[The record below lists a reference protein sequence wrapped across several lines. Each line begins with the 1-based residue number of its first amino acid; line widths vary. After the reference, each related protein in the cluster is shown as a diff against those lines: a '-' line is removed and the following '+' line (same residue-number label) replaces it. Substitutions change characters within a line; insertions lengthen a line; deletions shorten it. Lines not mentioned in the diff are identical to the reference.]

1 MVSNEADG
9 ISEATQIRE
18 AFNRTEEEVRN
29 TYEIEKCHEEQQNA
43 IDLFSDGKDVFIS
56 LHALA
61 LPTVHCFHCL
71 YCITANF
78 KVVTGLHDSCRTKMC
93 IFCLFAVLCSVTGP
107 FLSLHSCS

>member
-1 MVSNEADG
+1 MVNNEADR
-9 ISEATQIRE
+9 ISEATQTRE
-18 AFNRTEEEVRN
+18 VFNATVKEVCD
-29 TYEIEKCHEEQQNA
+29 TFEMEKCHEEQYIA

-78 KVVTGLHDSCRTKMC
+78 KVVTGLHNSCRTKMC
-93 IFCLFAVLCSVTGP
+93 ILCLFAVLSLVT
-107 FLSLHSCS
+107 F